1 MMLGEEPQIME
12 LPIMQFFDPPDTSS
26 KVWIFSWI
34 FCYQK
39 LRFSI

>member
-1 MMLGEEPQIME
+1 MILGEGPQIME
-12 LPIMQFFDPPDTSS
+12 LPIMQFFVPPDTSS
-26 KVWIFSWI
+26 QVSIFSWI